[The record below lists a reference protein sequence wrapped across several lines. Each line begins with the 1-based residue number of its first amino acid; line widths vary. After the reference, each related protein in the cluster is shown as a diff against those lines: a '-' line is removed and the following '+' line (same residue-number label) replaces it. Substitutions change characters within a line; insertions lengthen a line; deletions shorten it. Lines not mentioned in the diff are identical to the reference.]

1 MKWNVKRSLNRI
13 VLSVLVGASSLAAA
27 QSASESIAKYRE
39 MLADGNPAELWEAR
53 GEVLWNAK
61 RGPRQV
67 SLERCD
73 LGLGAGVVKG
83 AYVGLPRYFADTAK
97 VQDVEQRL
105 ITCMTTLQGFTLA
118 QASAQPFG
126 AGASKRSTMEALVS
140 WIASESRGL
149 PIAPGNTHPLER
161 QAYQSGKSIFNYR
174 GGPYDFACATCHS
187 APDKRIRLQD
197 LPDLSSASDARKAY
211 ASWPAYR
218 VSQGEVR
225 TMQHRLADCF
235 RQQRFPEPVYASD
248 ALTALTMYLAE
259 QARGGE
265 FNAPALKR

>member
-1 MKWNVKRSLNRI
+1 MKPI
-13 VLSVLVGASSLAAA
+13 VLGVLLAASTLAGA
-27 QSASESIAKYRE
+27 QTATESVAKYRE

-53 GEVLWNAK
+53 GEALWKEK
-61 RGPRQV
+61 RGPNQV

-73 LGLGAGVVKG
+73 LGKGPGVVKG
-83 AYVGLPRYFADTAK
+83 AYVGLPRYFADTNK
-97 VQDVEQRL
+97 VQDLEQRL
-105 ITCMTTLQGFTLA
+105 VTCMTTQQGFTYA
-118 QASAQPFG
+118 QATTQPFG

-140 WIASESRGL
+140 YIASESRGM
-149 PIAPGNTHPLER
+149 PIAAGSGHPMEK
-161 QAYQSGKSIFNYR
+161 QAYQIGKAIFNYR
-174 GGPYDFACATCHS
+174 GGPHDFACATCHS

-197 LPDLSSASDARKAY
+197 LPDLTSSADARKAY

-225 TMQHRLADCF
+225 TMQHRLNDCF

-248 ALTALTMYLAE
+248 ALTALTMYLAV
-259 QARGGE
+259 QAKGGE

>member
-1 MKWNVKRSLNRI
+1 MKRI
-13 VLSVLVGASSLAAA
+13 VLSMLMGASSLAVA

-39 MLADGNPAELWEAR
+39 MLAEGNPAELWEAR
-53 GEVLWNAK
+53 GEALWNEK
-61 RGPRQV
+61 RGPKQV
-67 SLERCD
+67 SLAGCD
-73 LGLGAGVVKG
+73 LGKGAGVVKG
-83 AYVGLPRYFADTAK
+83 AYVGLPRYFADTGK

-105 ITCMTTLQGFTLA
+105 ITCMTTLQGYTVA
-118 QASAQPFG
+118 QASVQPFG

-140 WIASESRGL
+140 WIASESRGM
-149 PIAPGNTHPLER
+149 PIAPGSGHPLER
-161 QAYQSGKSIFNYR
+161 QAYQAGKAIFNYR

-197 LPDLSSASDARKAY
+197 LPDLTSSADARKAY

-235 RQQRFPEPVYASD
+235 RQQRFPEPAYASD
-248 ALTALTMYLAE
+248 VLTALTMYLAE
-259 QARGGE
+259 QAKGGE